1 MPETTPDAIEAPW
14 RRRFRAPRTT
24 LPAWADDAP
33 ERLLYASNDSGK
45 WELFAWDRAAD
56 THLQLTDRRE
66 GTLNGHIGPRG
77 ESIWWFDDTDGDELG
92 RWIIQPFSGGAGQVV
107 AEELG
112 RFYFTG
118 LELGRSVAVLGGS
131 HEAGSSIHVA
141 GETLRTIYE
150 SESES
155 WTGGLSVDETLLCF
169 HHAEHGDSRH
179 AALRVVDLEGNTVG
193 DLWDGPG
200 LGLESSGFSRAP
212 GDERVLVLHE
222 RDDLKR
228 PLIWWPRSGETRLLS
243 LDLPGEVD
251 VAWYPDG
258 RALLVTHE
266 HAGRSQLYRLD
277 LGDGEGAEQLAEL
290 VTPPGVISAAA
301 ARPDGE
307 VWYLWSDSATP
318 AQVRSTSGSVVLT
331 PRGDVAPGG
340 VRYKDLWVDGIHALV
355 AEPAGSPRP
364 HPTIFEIHGGPE
376 AHDRD
381 SFQPFVQAWVDHGF
395 AVVMVNYRGSS
406 GYGRAWRDALT
417 GNPGLTEL
425 QDIAKVRDR
434 VVSDG
439 IADQARIV
447 LAGASWGGYLTLL
460 GLGKQ
465 PDLWSLGVANVP
477 VADYVAAYEDEMP
490 PLKAYDDALFG
501 GSPETV
507 PQAYVDRSPIT
518 FVENVRVPLIILGGE
533 NDPRCPIRQ
542 IDNYLARLAELG
554 KPHEV
559 LMYDAGH
566 GSLRNDERI
575 RQLEA
580 EINFVA
586 RHMGTPPAQ

>member
-1 MPETTPDAIEAPW
+1 LTEAPW

-24 LPAWADDAP
+24 LPEWATDAP
-33 ERLLYASNDSGK
+33 ERLLYAANHPGK
-45 WELFAWDRAAD
+45 WELFAWDRTAD
-56 THLQLTDRRE
+56 NHVQLTDRRE
-66 GTLNGHIGPRG
+66 GTLDGHIGPRG
-77 ESIWWFDDTDGDELG
+77 EDVWWFDDTDGDEFG
-92 RWIIQPFSGGAGQVV
+92 RWVIQPFSGGEGRIV
-107 AEELG
+107 ADELG
-112 RFYFTG
+112 RFYSTG
-118 LELGRSVAVLGGS
+118 LEVGRSVAVVGGS
-131 HEAGSSIHVA
+131 RESGSTIHVIDEA
-141 GETLRTIYE
+141 VRAIYE
-150 SESES
+150 KENES
-155 WTGGLSVDETLLCF
+155 WTGGLSADEMLLCF
-169 HHAEHGDSRH
+169 HHAEHGDTRH
-179 AALRVVDLEGNTVG
+179 AALRVVDLAGNTIG

-200 LGLESSGFSRAP
+200 LGLESSGFSRVP

-228 PLIWWPRSGETRLLS
+228 PLIWWPRSGATRVLR

-258 RALLVTHE
+258 SALLVTHE

-277 LGDGEGAEQLAEL
+277 LGEGEGAESLTELA
-290 VTPPGVISAAA
+290 TAPGVVSAAA

-318 AQVRSTSGSVVLT
+318 PQVRSTSGSVVLT
-331 PRGDVAPGG
+331 PRGEEAPGG
-340 VRYKDLWVDGIHALV
+340 VRYTDLWVDGIHALV
-355 AEPAGSPRP
+355 AEPASSPRP
-364 HPTIFEIHGGPE
+364 HPTMFEIHGGPE

-381 SFQPFVQAWVDHGF
+381 SFQPFVQAWVDHGV

-425 QDIAKVRDR
+425 ADIAKVHAR
-434 VVSDG
+434 VVADG
-439 IADQARIV
+439 IADPERMV
-447 LAGASWGGYLTLL
+447 LGGASWGGYLTLL

-477 VADYVAAYEDEMP
+477 VADYFAAYEDEMA
-490 PLKAYDDALFG
+490 PLKAYDEALFG
-501 GSPETV
+501 GSPEEI
-507 PQAYVDRSPIT
+507 PQTYIDRSPLT
-518 FVENVRVPLIILGGE
+518 FIENVSVPLIILAGE

-542 IDNYLARLAELG
+542 INNYLARLSELG

-559 LMYDAGH
+559 VRYDAGH
-566 GSLRNDERI
+566 GSLRTDERI

-586 RHMGTPPAQ
+586 RHLGTQPAQ

>member
-1 MPETTPDAIEAPW
+1 MTEPEAPW

-24 LPAWADDAP
+24 LPAWADEAP
-33 ERLLYASNDSGK
+33 ERLLYAANHPGK
-45 WELFAWDRAAD
+45 WELFAWDRTTD

-66 GTLNGHIGPRG
+66 GTLDGHIAPRG
-77 ESIWWFDDTDGDELG
+77 ENVWWFDDTDGDELG
-92 RWIIQPFSGGAGQVV
+92 RWVMQPFSGGERRVIAD
-107 AEELG
+107 ELG
-112 RFYFTG
+112 RFYSTG
-118 LELGRSVAVLGGS
+118 LELGRSVAVVGGS
-131 HEAGSSIHVA
+131 RESGSTIHVIGDA
-141 GETLRTIYE
+141 VRAIYE
-150 SESES
+150 NENES
-155 WTGGLSVDETLLCF
+155 WTGGMSADETLVCF
-169 HHAEHGDSRH
+169 HHAEHGDTRH

-200 LGLESSGFSRAP
+200 LGLESSGFSRVA

-228 PLIWWPRSGETRLLS
+228 PLIWWPRSGETRVLT

-258 RALLVTHE
+258 TALLVTHE

-277 LGDGEGAEQLAEL
+277 LGEGDGAEKLTEIP
-290 VTPPGVISAAA
+290 TPPGVITAAA

-318 AQVRSTSGSVVLT
+318 AQVRSTSGAVVLT
-331 PRGDVAPGG
+331 PRGEVAPGG
-340 VRYKDLWVDGIHALV
+340 VRYTDLWVDGIHALV
-355 AEPAGSPRP
+355 AEPADSPRP
-364 HPTIFEIHGGPE
+364 HPTMFEIHGGPE

-381 SFQPFVQAWVDHGF
+381 SFQPFIQAWVDHGL

-425 QDIAKVRDR
+425 ADIARVHER
-434 VVSDG
+434 VVTDG
-439 IADQARIV
+439 IADPERIV
-447 LAGASWGGYLTLL
+447 LGGASWGGYLTLL

-477 VADYVAAYEDEMP
+477 VADYVAAYEDEMA

-501 GSPETV
+501 GSPEAI
-507 PQAYVDRSPIT
+507 PQAYIDRSPLT
-518 FVENVRVPLIILGGE
+518 FIENVRVPLIILAGE
-533 NDPRCPIRQ
+533 NDPRCPVRQ
-542 IDNYLARLAELG
+542 INNYLARLSELG

-559 LMYDAGH
+559 VRYDAGH
-566 GSLRNDERI
+566 GSLRTDERI

-586 RHMGTPPAQ
+586 RNLGTTPAQ

>member
-1 MPETTPDAIEAPW
+1 MTEPEAPW

-24 LPAWADDAP
+24 LPVWADEAP
-33 ERLLYASNDSGK
+33 ERLLYAANHPGK
-45 WELFAWDRAAD
+45 WELFAWDRTAD

-66 GTLNGHIGPRG
+66 GTLNGQIGPRG
-77 ESIWWFDDTDGDELG
+77 EQVWWFDDTDADELG
-92 RWIIQPFSGGAGQVV
+92 RWVMQPFGGGEVQVI
-107 AEELG
+107 ADELG
-112 RFYFTG
+112 RFYSTG
-118 LELGRSVAVLGGS
+118 LELGRSVAVVGGS
-131 HEAGSSIHVA
+131 RESGSTIHVI
-141 GETLRTIYE
+141 GEAVRAIYE
-150 SESES
+150 NENES
-155 WTGGLSVDETLLCF
+155 WTGGMSAGETLVCF
-169 HHAEHGDSRH
+169 HHAEHGDTRH
-179 AALRVVDLEGNTVG
+179 PALRVVDLEGNTVG

-200 LGLESSGFSRAP
+200 LGLESSGFSRVA

-228 PLIWWPRSGETRLLS
+228 PLIWWPRSGETRVLT

-258 RALLVTHE
+258 TALLVTHE

-277 LGDGEGAEQLAEL
+277 LGEGEGAEKLTEIA
-290 VTPPGVISAAA
+290 TPPGVITGAA

-318 AQVRSTSGSVVLT
+318 AQVRSTSGAVVLT
-331 PRGDVAPGG
+331 PRGEVAPGG
-340 VRYKDLWVDGIHALV
+340 VRYTDLWVDGIHALV
-355 AEPAGSPRP
+355 AEPADSPRP
-364 HPTIFEIHGGPE
+364 HPTMFEIHGGPE

-381 SFQPFVQAWVDHGF
+381 SFQPFIQAWVDHGL

-425 QDIAKVRDR
+425 ADIAKVHER
-434 VVSDG
+434 VVADG
-439 IADQARIV
+439 IADPERIV
-447 LAGASWGGYLTLL
+447 LGGASWGGYLTLL

-477 VADYVAAYEDEMP
+477 VADYVAAYEDEMA

-501 GSPETV
+501 GSPEAI
-507 PQAYVDRSPIT
+507 PQAYIDRSPLT
-518 FVENVRVPLIILGGE
+518 FVENVRVPLIILAGE

-542 IDNYLARLAELG
+542 INNYLARLSELG

-559 LMYDAGH
+559 VRYDAGH
-566 GSLRNDERI
+566 GSLRTDERI

-586 RHMGTPPAQ
+586 RNLGTAPAQ